1 MEREELLQQVQT
13 EIEAQGKQ
21 LSPSLSTIS
30 INGELDD
37 ELENITDDEEQN
49 KKVVTRLAKRLLRM
63 DGNIHKNVSDEI
75 KKNKEKQTPPPA
87 TPPATKPEEGDD
99 VPEWGK
105 ALLQKIEGMEKA
117 NQSRAAKEVKDA
129 TLAEVKKGLTAKF
142 KKADVQVNDYI
153 LGQTLRD
160 VEIPDV
166 EEGQSVDVEE
176 LIAKTERAYIR
187 NLKAAGLDKTNT
199 SRPRNAGRGGGT
211 GKSQADLFF
220 ERKAAKEGWKK

>member
-75 KKNKEKQTPPPA
+75 KKNRPKPEPPKPE
-87 TPPATKPEEGDD
+87 PPKKPEEGDD

-187 NLKAAGLDKTNT
+187 NLKAAGLDKTDT